1 MKKKINQVPQK
12 EIKMGKKHLLHYSL
26 NRAVVDYDSIEE
38 EETKECF
45 EKFKILFETTGI
57 KPIEKVKALPPMTF
71 EFNAENMD
79 SDYSDWLEEP
89 FVSIDLSPASDLT
102 SPGAIYEDGLIKI
115 QNHIVFEV
123 ELKNGVKP
131 EKFQEWIEDNGGWQ
145 ACSII
150 GDWSYS
156 EDEGGDL
163 YVLGIKRKR
172 R

>member
-1 MKKKINQVPQK
+1 
-12 EIKMGKKHLLHYSL
+12 MGKKYSMHYSL
-26 NRAVVDYDSIEE
+26 DRAVVDYNSIEE

-45 EKFKILFETTGI
+45 QKFKIIYERNGSQ
-57 KPIEKVKALPPMTF
+57 PIEWETALPPMMF

-79 SDYSDWLEEP
+79 SDYSDWLENP
-89 FVSIDLSPASDLT
+89 FVSIELSPGKELAE
-102 SPGAIYEDGLIKI
+102 PGAIYEDELIKI
-115 QNHIVFEV
+115 QVNVVFEV

-150 GDWSYS
+150 GDWSYT
-156 EDEGGDL
+156 EDDGGDL
-163 YVLGIKRKR
+163 YVMGIKRKR